1 MTSNTTIT
9 FTGDIGFDKYMKDS
23 FRDTG
28 LLEPSVLDFVKDTD
42 HLVVNVEGPLS
53 EGEKQIREGAV
64 VSLIHSMD
72 PGVADFLNRIGA
84 DVWNICNNH
93 IMDAGPKGIEDT
105 IALARQN
112 QAFTLGAGMNIDE
125 ARRPVIIDKAG
136 GIGMIGVGYQRAC
149 RKADTETPGCF
160 SWSDMDGIRAAISE
174 VKEKCRWCVV
184 VAHGGEEFTAL
195 PMPYTR
201 NRYLEYLNMGADIV
215 VGHHPHVPMNYETV
229 GNKIIFYSLG
239 NFIFDTDYQRSQF
252 NTEYGIIVKM
262 HFTEETFDF
271 EPFGIKV
278 NRETERIEECV
289 LPDIFTDVNA
299 QEYDK
304 LKSLAAKMFIEN
316 TKRQLKYLKPDKFK
330 NATEEDFVED
340 FYIPLRSGR
349 VPGEVLDMQIV
360 YPLSL
365 EWEKGEWKESLLEKV
380 KDFMLRQ
387 IPKV

>member
-1 MTSNTTIT
+1 MDNTTIT
-9 FTGDIGFDKYMKDS
+9 FTGDIGFDKYMNGKWADEE
-23 FRDTG
+23 
-28 LLEPSVLDFVKDTD
+28 LLSSAILDFIKDTD

-53 EGEKQIREGAV
+53 EGEKQIKEGAV
-64 VSLIHSMD
+64 ISLTHSMD
-72 PGVADFLNRIGA
+72 PRAVTFLNGIGA
-84 DVWNICNNH
+84 DIWNICNNH

-105 IALARQN
+105 ITLASQNHAL
-112 QAFTLGAGMNIDE
+112 TLGAGMNIDE
-125 ARRPVIIDKAG
+125 ARKPVIIDEAG

-149 RKADTETPGCF
+149 RKASEDIPGCF
-160 SWSDMDGIRAAISE
+160 SWSDMEGIRDAIADI
-174 VKEKCRWCVV
+174 KKHCRYCIV

-201 NRYLEYLNMGADIV
+201 DRYLEYLNLGADIV

-229 GNKIIFYSLG
+229 GDKVIFYSLG
-239 NFIFDTDYQRSQF
+239 NFVFDTDYQRSQY
-252 NTEYGIIVKM
+252 NTEFGIIVKL
-262 HFTEETFDF
+262 HFSEEGFTFA
-271 EPFGIKV
+271 PFGIMTD
-278 NRETERIEECV
+278 RENGRIVEYA

-299 QEYDK
+299 QEYEL
-304 LKSLAAKMFIEN
+304 LKPLAAKMFIEN

-365 EWEKGEWKESLLEKV
+365 EWEKGKWKESSLDPV
-380 KDFMLRQ
+380 KNFMLKQ
-387 IPKV
+387 IPI